1 MKKLIKTIYPE
12 KGFTLLEIIVTV
24 TIAAIMA
31 SILMSFMGASIVK
44 SADPINETRNLGASI
59 QTIETRTAAYEEYL
73 NGKRTWTSFKSIAG
87 CVDNECNA
95 DCCELTSEDGDLYNS
110 KFETL
115 RITVTSNNQKLNV
128 YFTQH

>member
-12 KGFTLLEIIVTV
+12 KGFTLLEIIVTM

-44 SADPINETRNLGASI
+44 SADPINETRNLGTSI

-73 NGKRTWTSFKSIAG
+73 NGNRTWNSFKSIAG
-87 CVDNECNA
+87 CVDNQCNA
-95 DCCELTSEDGDLYNS
+95 DCCELTSGDMYNA